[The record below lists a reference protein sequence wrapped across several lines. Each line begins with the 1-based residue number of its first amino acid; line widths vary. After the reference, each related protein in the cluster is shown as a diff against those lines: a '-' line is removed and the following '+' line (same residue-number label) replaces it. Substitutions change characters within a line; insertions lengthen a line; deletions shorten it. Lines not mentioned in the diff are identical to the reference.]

1 MVGNLQKT
9 LRADAPQLGLERI
22 LSVERLTSGLSSQS
36 YRVEGETNDGPITW
50 VMRVEPEHGVIPP
63 YDITREYRLLQDVD
77 KAGLPVPK
85 MLHLGEDKSV
95 VGGRFLLMSFIVGEI
110 YRSQDPRIVNDP
122 ALMASTQ
129 EQFVEMAARIHSTP
143 QTVLPKYKTGKEAAR
158 GLIAICRDRMA
169 RTELIPSPILRHT
182 LDILDRD
189 APDAQKIG
197 LLHGD
202 FRLPNLMW
210 HDGKISGIL
219 DWELATVGDP
229 LSDLAFTQTVG
240 MGPCSIEGDL
250 AKRYA
255 EITGIEVDPKKIIY
269 YKLLELTKSTI
280 IGLAGAY
287 DIAQG
292 GTDLRLLSVATIALS
307 GQAMFGLFESQ
318 LESYLEA

>member
-1 MVGNLQKT
+1 
-9 LRADAPQLGLERI
+9 
-22 LSVERLTSGLSSQS
+22 
-36 YRVEGETNDGPITW
+36 
-50 VMRVEPEHGVIPP
+50 MRVEPEHGVIPP
-63 YDITREYRLLQDVD
+63 YDIAREYRLLQDVD

-122 ALMASTQ
+122 VLMASTQ